1 MTWISICCYCSVTK
15 SCPTLYDPMD
25 CSMPGFPV
33 LHHHMEFVQT
43 HVHWVS
49 DVIQP
54 SCPLSSPSLPAF
66 NLSQHQG
73 LFQWVGS
80 LHPNY
85 WNFSCSISPSN
96 EHSELISFRIDSF
109 DLLAVQGILKCSPI
123 SQFESINSS
132 LALSL
137 LYGPVSIYIHDYLEK
152 EMATHSSIL
161 AGRIPG
167 TGSLVGYSPWGHKE
181 LGTTEKLSTWL
192 LEKPEFWL
200 YEPLLAKWHLCFL
213 IHCLGLS

>member
-33 LHHHMEFVQT
+33 LHHHTEFVQT

-80 LHPNY
+80 VHPNY

-96 EHSELISFRIDSF
+96 EHSELISFRFDWF
-109 DLLAVQGILKCSPI
+109 DLLAVQG
-123 SQFESINSS
+123 
-132 LALSL
+132 LSGVL
-137 LYGPVSIYIHDYLEK
+137 S
-152 EMATHSSIL
+152 
-161 AGRIPG
+161 
-167 TGSLVGYSPWGHKE
+167 
-181 LGTTEKLSTWL
+181 GTTIQRHQFFGPSVTTAHDHWENHREHIST
-192 LEKPEFWL
+192 
-200 YEPLLAKWHLCFL
+200 
-213 IHCLGLS
+213 

>member
-33 LHHHMEFVQT
+33 LHHHTEFVQT

-96 EHSELISFRIDSF
+96 EHSELISFRFDWF
-109 DLLAVQGILKCSPI
+109 DLLAVQVTQESSPAP
-123 SQFESINSS
+123 QFKSINFSM
-132 LALSL
+132 LSL
-137 LYGPVSIYIHDYLEK
+137 LYGPTVTS
-152 EMATHSSIL
+152 
-161 AGRIPG
+161 
-167 TGSLVGYSPWGHKE
+167 
-181 LGTTEKLSTWL
+181 
-192 LEKPEFWL
+192 
-200 YEPLLAKWHLCFL
+200 
-213 IHCLGLS
+213 IHCYWEDHSLTIQTFVSKVMSMLFNMLSRFVRALLPRIKLLLI

>member
-1 MTWISICCYCSVTK
+1 MGEMTWISICCYCSVTK

-96 EHSELISFRIDSF
+96 EHSELISFRFDWF
-109 DLLAVQGILKCSPI
+109 DLLAVQGLSRVFSNTTVQKHQSGMIDRKSQVCHIL
-123 SQFESINSS
+123 
-132 LALSL
+132 
-137 LYGPVSIYIHDYLEK
+137 
-152 EMATHSSIL
+152 
-161 AGRIPG
+161 
-167 TGSLVGYSPWGHKE
+167 
-181 LGTTEKLSTWL
+181 
-192 LEKPEFWL
+192 
-200 YEPLLAKWHLCFL
+200 
-213 IHCLGLS
+213 